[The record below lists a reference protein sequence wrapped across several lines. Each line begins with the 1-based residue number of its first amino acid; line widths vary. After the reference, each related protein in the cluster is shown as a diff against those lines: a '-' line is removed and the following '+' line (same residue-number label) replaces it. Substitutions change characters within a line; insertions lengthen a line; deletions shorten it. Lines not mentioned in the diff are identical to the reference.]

1 MSHNLL
7 NKMIQIIV
15 KIMNV
20 TSNKTGTM
28 KMTGFERIVSHA
40 SYNIMLEMKKKQNV
54 CILLL

>member
-1 MSHNLL
+1 
-7 NKMIQIIV
+7 
-15 KIMNV
+15 MNV